1 MVTREKVG
9 GGTGEIGERDQ
20 EYIYLDEHC
29 VVYTIVESLYCNL
42 KLIEHYFNY
51 TGIKIKKKKKTK
63 DMQDWVRGIMWLVL
77 LLEIIEEMPILKN

>member
-1 MVTREKVG
+1 MNIRKIKERERQTNRLLTIKGRWLPERRWV

-63 DMQDWVRGIMWLVL
+63 DMQD
-77 LLEIIEEMPILKN
+77 